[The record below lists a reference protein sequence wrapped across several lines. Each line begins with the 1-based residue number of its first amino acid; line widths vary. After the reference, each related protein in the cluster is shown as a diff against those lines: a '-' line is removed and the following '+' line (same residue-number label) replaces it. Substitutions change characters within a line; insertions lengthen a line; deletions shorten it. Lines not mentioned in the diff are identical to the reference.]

1 LFRQRSDF
9 IKNQEKKPFFN
20 GFDMFCPKKF
30 PMWKIQ
36 LHKINYDE
44 REYQAVKEVLD
55 SGWITISQ
63 KTHDFESAFA
73 DFLGHETQ
81 CLAVSNATAALH
93 MALLVCG
100 IGKGDEVIT
109 PSLTFIADQNVTS
122 MVGAE
127 NVLADITSMEDWSMD
142 PAEIEAKIT
151 PKTKAVMIVHYAG
164 YACDME
170 RIVDLCKRHNLL
182 LIEDCAHTPG
192 ACYFGSSAQ
201 NSEQWRPQM
210 RALGTFGDI
219 SAFSFFGNKNIAVGE
234 GGMVVTRNQELF
246 NRLKGLRSHGMSVL
260 SFDRFKGRAVSYDVE
275 APGLNY
281 RIHEI
286 SSAIGLVQLKKLE
299 EANNKRKK
307 LVERYF
313 ERLDGVSSV
322 SIPYRYFSRG
332 KPNYHIMPVLLSER
346 SDRLAVI
353 ESMKQDGVQTSIHY
367 PAIQGFTG
375 YKDKINKTPKAE
387 YVCAHEL
394 TLPLY
399 PDMMISDVDIVCDE
413 FVKALNN
420 D

>member
-1 LFRQRSDF
+1 
-9 IKNQEKKPFFN
+9 
-20 GFDMFCPKKF
+20 
-30 PMWKIQ
+30 MWKIQ
-36 LHKINYDE
+36 LHKINFDE
-44 REYQAVKEVLD
+44 REYLAVKEVLD

-63 KTHDFESAFA
+63 KTHDFEAAFA
-73 DFLGHETQ
+73 AFLGHETQ

-127 NVLADITSMEDWSMD
+127 NVLADITSMEDWSID
-142 PAEIEAKIT
+142 PDDIEAKIT

-170 RIVDLCKRHNLL
+170 RIVDLCKRRNLL

-192 ACYFGSSAQ
+192 ACYFGLSAQ
-201 NSEQWRPQM
+201 NSAQWRP
-210 RALGTFGDI
+210 LGTFGDI

-246 NRLKGLRSHGMSVL
+246 SKLKGLRSHGMSVL

-286 SSAIGLVQLKKLE
+286 SSAIGLVQLQKLE

-313 ERLDGVSSV
+313 DRLDGVSSV
-322 SIPYRYFSRG
+322 SIPYRHFSRG
-332 KPNYHIMPVLLSER
+332 KPNYHIMPVLLSGTT
-346 SDRLAVI
+346 DRAAVI

-367 PAIQGFTG
+367 PAIQGFSG
-375 YKDKINKTPKAE
+375 YKDKVNSTPKAE

-399 PDMMISDVDIVCDE
+399 PDMMNSDVDIVCDS